1 MTTGS
6 VTRADV
12 INIAKG
18 ILGDTV
24 KEALERSDMR
34 IRKMEEALAGN
45 PALAARFKNAGD
57 PARSGPMNSIFGPA
71 HLITRSRTVV
81 DGENDDGTPRFRA
94 ERLEETPDE
103 YIQRHRGRNAQSRL
117 FAAGL
122 GTASI
127 RDHRGIMAAR
137 LMRTA
142 LIASGNLEAMD
153 NIAKSWDDIDLR
165 ASISGLSEIVK
176 GLTGTST
183 RGLTPEFAARAMGLT
198 DVAEAKVRALG
209 TNDLTAGGALVP
221 AIYAAEILDILH
233 ARVVVDALGAMSLP
247 LEGGDIKQPF
257 MDQGVGVSRVG
268 ENAAVNATEPTFGEL
283 ILTGHELAAAVPI
296 GNKLMASASVSVDAM
311 IRDHLVKQFRK
322 MMDLDCIRGRGES
335 NKVRGLDYWVDQAS
349 ASHQFNRQ
357 KAGADSTVDEITED
371 LVAAIAVVE
380 GEDLPLD
387 AGGWVLSVRDKY
399 GLFRRR
405 GSDGHLVFE
414 PEMRSGVLWG
424 FPFGATTQ
432 VPTNLGGTGS
442 VVYFGD
448 FSTMVHAERAGIQ
461 VEAVRGAAY
470 NDATGSVVSGA
481 SRRQTVVFAN
491 AEHDFGC
498 LYRGKEV
505 AKIKLVDWGT

>member
-1 MTTGS
+1 MS
-6 VTRADV
+6 EAAVTRKDV

-24 KEALERSDMR
+24 KENFERAETRVRKLEEMLEQKGDQGLLNRFRS
-34 IRKMEEALAGN
+34 
-45 PALAARFKNAGD
+45 
-57 PARSGPMNSIFGPA
+57 SGRPGGASGLFGPA
-71 HLITRSRTVV
+71 HLLTRTRTVE
-81 DGENDDGTPRFRA
+81 DGTDDDGNPKYRS
-94 ERLEETPDE
+94 ERVEESPEE
-103 YIQRHRGRNAQSRL
+103 YVYRHRGSHAESRL
-117 FAAGL
+117 FAAGH
-122 GTASI
+122 GTRSI

-137 LMRTA
+137 LMRVA
-142 LIASGNLEAMD
+142 LLGEGSLAGMEGIAR
-153 NIAKSWDDIDLR
+153 SWDDAGLMAAVSD
-165 ASISGLSEIVK
+165 LSEIVK
-176 GLTGTST
+176 GLTGSST
-183 RGLTPEFAARAMGLT
+183 RGLTPEFAARVMGLS
-198 DVAEAKVRALG
+198 DVNEARIRALG

-221 AIYAAEILDILH
+221 AIYAAEVLDILH

-247 LEGGDIKQPF
+247 LEGGEIRQPF
-257 MDQGVGVSRVG
+257 MDAGAAVTRVG
-268 ENAAVNATEPTFGEL
+268 ENAAVNSTEPTFGEL
-283 ILTGHELAAAVPI
+283 VLIGHELAAAIPV
-296 GNKLMASASVSVDAM
+296 GNKLMASAAVSVDAM

-322 MMDLDCIRGRGES
+322 AMDLDCIRGRGEV
-335 NKVRGLDYWVDQAS
+335 NKVRGLDFWVDQAS
-349 ASHQFNRQ
+349 ASHQFNRT
-357 KAGADSTVDEITED
+357 KAGANASVDEITQD

-387 AGGWVLSVRDKY
+387 AGGWVMSVRDKY

-432 VPTNLGGTGS
+432 VPTTLGGTGS
-442 VVYFGD
+442 VVYFAD
-448 FSTMVHAERAGIQ
+448 FSTCVHAERGGID

-470 NDATGSVVSGA
+470 NDASGTLQSAA
-481 SRRQTVVFAN
+481 SRRQTVIFAN